1 MLPKYVLKIIS
12 SFREFPHIIR
22 NIAAPIFLIT
32 LVILN
37 LMSSTFIKMDR
48 GQKLRSNII
57 KNPFNSKAH
66 EQLAQYYLELN
77 TTEAGKEYAL
87 AEEYYSPSPQNKN
100 NTLGD
105 VSSPWTTWQNI
116 LTSQEKLS
124 AEIEYWDSLKET
136 LPDYNYAFLKLATL
150 YFQSGQLDLSRK
162 YLNHL
167 LENDPTNSLAIGL
180 KGEL

>member
-57 KNPFNSKAH
+57 KKIDSVKVEMEKSNTKIQVQKFKTQIQQTFAEMEKIIDDQRS
-66 EQLAQYYLELN
+66 LVLELKQVA
-77 TTEAGKEYAL
+77 TMPAIPTGR
-87 AEEYYSPSPQNKN
+87 
-100 NTLGD
+100 
-105 VSSPWTTWQNI
+105 
-116 LTSQEKLS
+116 LTPTKIKL
-124 AEIEYWDSLKET
+124 
-136 LPDYNYAFLKLATL
+136 
-150 YFQSGQLDLSRK
+150 
-162 YLNHL
+162 
-167 LENDPTNSLAIGL
+167 
-180 KGEL
+180 